1 MFLLSGNAV
10 AIYFSAFF
18 LKNFVSILFLAD
30 ISFAVT
36 PSNQVTYSNGHILKF
51 DKILNNNGNAYN
63 PTTGTFTA
71 PFNGTYEFS
80 IVMLNAN
87 NGYAARAQVTHG
99 SLIHNHVQSDG
110 KR

>member
-51 DKILNNNGNAYN
+51 DKIINNNGNAYN

-71 PFNGTYEFS
+71 PFNGTYQFS
-80 IVMLNAN
+80 IVMLNAV
-87 NGYAARAQVTHG
+87 NGNVARVQVTHG
-99 SLIHNHVQSDG
+99 S
-110 KR
+110 